1 MARRRMK
8 RKTTRR
14 AKTTNLLGLAQSIV
28 IGNAVTQGLFKTNM
42 YEFVTGR
49 IDGNASNI
57 TSGNIFY
64 SDKITLPE
72 LLGAGLGKTSGE
84 EGGPMGTAG
93 YGGVVPFAL
102 GPNSGVNFTDQ
113 VMKNV
118 RAGGV
123 QMATTLVVAPI
134 AFKVF
139 SKLARKPRAEFNKLA
154 RTVGLPVTM

>member
-1 MARRRMK
+1 MK
-8 RKTTRR
+8 RKTRRR

-28 IGNAVTQGLFKTNM
+28 IGNAVTQGLFRTNM

-49 IDGNASNI
+49 IDGNPSNI
-57 TSGNIFY
+57 TSGNVFY
-64 SDKITLPE
+64 SQQITLPE
-72 LLGAGLGKTSGE
+72 LLGAGLGKMSGE
-84 EGGPMGTAG
+84 AGGPMGVAG
-93 YGGVVPFAL
+93 YGGVVPFGA
-102 GPNSGVNFTDQ
+102 GPGQGANFTDQ

>member
-1 MARRRMK
+1 MARRKMK

-49 IDGNASNI
+49 IDGNPSNI
-57 TSGNIFY
+57 TSGNVFY
-64 SDKITLPE
+64 SQQITLPE
-72 LLGAGLGKTSGE
+72 LLGAGLGKMSGE
-84 EGGPMGTAG
+84 EGGPMGVAG
-93 YGGVVPFAL
+93 YGGVVPFGSGA
-102 GPNSGVNFTDQ
+102 GQGVNFTDQ